1 MKEVKIMSE
10 PILKQILSEI
20 QGMKVEITG
29 IKSEITELKS
39 ETQDMK
45 SEITRLKSEMQDMK
59 SQMNSRFDSL
69 ETRTG
74 NLETKVDIIHNQAIS
89 NSERLNTISNNQSKQ
104 GKVLESLSLR
114 SLEQEADIRVLK
126 RI

>member
-1 MKEVKIMSE
+1 MSE

-29 IKSEITELKS
+29 I
-39 ETQDMK
+39 
-45 SEITRLKSEMQDMK
+45 KSEMQDMK

-74 NLETKVDIIHNQAIS
+74 NLETKVDVIHNQAVS
-89 NSERLNTISNNQSKQ
+89 NSERLNTISNNQNKQ